1 MGTLIM
7 VASLIADYS
16 YAIKQ
21 TFSSKALFVA
31 YLFILGLRCLI
42 PFVVACKN
50 VSSRVRNKH
59 LNRLDE
65 VDIDEK
71 EEDYALRQK

>member
-21 TFSSKALFVA
+21 TFSSKALFVS
-31 YLFILGLRCLI
+31 YVFILGLRCLI

-50 VSSRVRNKH
+50 VNSRVRNKH